1 MRPSKSETQLAG
13 SRRLIDVNGVRK
25 TIGGDPLV
33 DRSTVHRW
41 VQRGWLPPP
50 IKIGERVAR
59 WVQDEIDAAIQR
71 RADIRGRKAPPR
83 RDA

>member
-1 MRPSKSETQLAG
+1 MRPLETNTRLAP
-13 SRRLIDVNGVRK
+13 SPRLIDINGVREK
-25 TIGGDPLV
+25 IGGDPLV
-33 DRSTVHRW
+33 DRTTVHRW

-59 WVQDEIDAAIQR
+59 WIEPEVDQAIQR